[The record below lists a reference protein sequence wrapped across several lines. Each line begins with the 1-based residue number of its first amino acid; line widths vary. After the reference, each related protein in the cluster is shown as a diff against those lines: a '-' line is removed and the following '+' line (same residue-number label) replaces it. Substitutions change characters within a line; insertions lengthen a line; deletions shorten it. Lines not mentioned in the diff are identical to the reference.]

1 MGTSGRLKV
10 GVLTSSR
17 ADYGIYRPLLGKM
30 NGDNSFD
37 MEVIAFGAHLMKRYG
52 HTINAVYEDGYNVQQ
67 VPGTMSEGDSPSDI
81 AYAMSS
87 TIRRFTDFYK
97 EHKYDLLFA
106 LGDRYEMFSAVAAS
120 VPYNLDVAHIHGG
133 ETTLG
138 SIDNSF
144 RHSITHFSRLHFTAS
159 EKYKARVVKMLGSRS
174 GVYNVGAL
182 SIDAIKNLKLLQI
195 DEFTSKYGLDLG
207 KSTILFTFHPETIAY
222 QQNER
227 HISEIINAI
236 QKLGRYQF
244 LITMPNADTFGM
256 IIRDALVRRLAG
268 RANIKVVE
276 NLGSRDYLSA
286 MKYCSFLMGNSSSG
300 FIEASFFSKP
310 VINLGERQEG
320 RIKTQN
326 IITVDIDEASIL
338 KTVKKIESQPGI
350 VIKSVY
356 GNGAAASKIVR
367 VLKNMYH
374 LKHN

>member
-1 MGTSGRLKV
+1 
-10 GVLTSSR
+10 
-17 ADYGIYRPLLGKM
+17 
-30 NGDNSFD
+30 